1 MFPGKVLSF
10 SFILT
15 QRPTN
20 QEGKHTEDRAGQP
33 PSKSS
38 RAMLLPLRIR
48 MPELEHLNPA
58 PPKPPTKQFTGQ
70 ETPQNDIPNHSMA
83 F

>member
-1 MFPGKVLSF
+1 MPKIAQDSHLPN
-10 SFILT
+10 L
-15 QRPTN
+15 
-20 QEGKHTEDRAGQP
+20 H
-33 PSKSS
+33 

-83 F
+83 L